1 VEIARSADGT
11 RIAIDRFGQGPPLVL
26 VVGAF
31 WDRSTPRALAA
42 KLAPEF
48 TVFSYDRRGRG
59 DSGDTALY
67 AVDREIEDL
76 RAVIG
81 VAGGSAF
88 VYGHSSG
95 AVLALE
101 ATARGLPVTKLAVYE
116 PPYIIEGTRARPAT
130 LATRVSELLASGRRS
145 EAAELFLIEGPGLP
159 PEVLATMKAGPTWSR
174 FEAIAHTLPYDLA
187 ICGDQVVPAGRL
199 ATIGVATLA
208 LSGGDSPRWAGE
220 AVDAVARAIPGSE
233 RRVLDG
239 QTHGVSDDVLGPV
252 LGEFFLR

>member
-1 VEIARSADGT
+1 MEIARSADGT

-187 ICGDQVVPAGRL
+187 ITGDQGVPVADL
-199 ATIGVATLA
+199 AKITV
-208 LSGGDSPRWAGE
+208 P
-220 AVDAVARAIPGSE
+220 
-233 RRVLDG
+233 VL
-239 QTHGVSDDVLGPV
+239 VLGGANSP
-252 LGEFFLR
+252 